1 MKREELIILFI
12 FILIGVSTLLGSIG
26 GIYLLYRI
34 KHPHKVN
41 IHRNNARENNINK
54 QLNYQT

>member
-34 KHPHKVN
+34 KHSHKVN
-41 IHRNNARENNINK
+41 IHRTNARENNIDK